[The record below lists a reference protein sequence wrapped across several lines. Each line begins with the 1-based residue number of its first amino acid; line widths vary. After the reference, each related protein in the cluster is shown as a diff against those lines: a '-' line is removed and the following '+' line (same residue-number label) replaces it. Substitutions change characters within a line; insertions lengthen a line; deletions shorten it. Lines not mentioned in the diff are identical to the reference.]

1 MKKILI
7 GTNNKGKFKE
17 ISDLLSKK
25 IKKVSLIKIHT
36 KSPKETGK
44 TFSANSKLKAD
55 YFSKFTNLPV
65 ISDDSGLCINALGG
79 KPGIHSA
86 RWAKKY
92 RSFKNAMKFILK
104 KIEKKRNRSA
114 IFVCSLSLKYPGKKI
129 VTVEG
134 KIKGS
139 IARKIIGTRGF
150 GYDPIFIP
158 QFESIT
164 FGQMPKLKKIKMD
177 HRYLAFKIMKRK
189 IKIL

>member
-17 ISDLLSKK
+17 ISYLLSKK
-25 IKKVSLIKIHT
+25 IKKISLIKIHT

-139 IARKIIGTRGF
+139 ISRKIIGTRGF

-164 FGQMPKLKKIKMD
+164 FGQMPKLKKIQMD
-177 HRYLAFKIMKRK
+177 HRYLAFKKMKRK